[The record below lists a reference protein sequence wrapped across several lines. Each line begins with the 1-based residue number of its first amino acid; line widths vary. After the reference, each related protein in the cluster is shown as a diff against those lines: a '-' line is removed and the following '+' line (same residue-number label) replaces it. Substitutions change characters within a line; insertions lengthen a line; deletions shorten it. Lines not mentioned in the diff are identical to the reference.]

1 MQVVLQIGVYSNLSS
16 SPEAQSQKNNM
27 LRMRIK
33 MKSKLQREK
42 RKEEQSKSTVHTQ
55 EIREEGNLVDFEYFS
70 LLLGVS
76 GGNDDEEESS
86 SSSSKIFKTS
96 SAV

>member
-1 MQVVLQIGVYSNLSS
+1 
-16 SPEAQSQKNNM
+16 
-27 LRMRIK
+27 

-42 RKEEQSKSTVHTQ
+42 RRKEEQSKSTVNTQ
-55 EIREEGNLVDFEYFS
+55 EIREESNLVDFEYFS
-70 LLLGVS
+70 ILLGVS

-96 SAV
+96 SAVYGGRQQRTKQR

>member
-42 RKEEQSKSTVHTQ
+42 RRKEEQSKSTVHTQ

-70 LLLGVS
+70 ILLGVS
-76 GGNDDEEESS
+76 GSNNDDE
-86 SSSSKIFKTS
+86 
-96 SAV
+96 